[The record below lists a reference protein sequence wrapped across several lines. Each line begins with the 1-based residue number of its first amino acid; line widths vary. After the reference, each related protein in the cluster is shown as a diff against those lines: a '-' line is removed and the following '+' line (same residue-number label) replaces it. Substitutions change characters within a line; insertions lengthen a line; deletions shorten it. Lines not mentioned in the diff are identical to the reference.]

1 MGDLNLYFVV
11 FSVHKK
17 REYLSCAGYI
27 FAKDKKD
34 IQRLLDAH
42 YGVTVVRSAVKV
54 EIEEGKILYG
64 ERWRELGK

>member
-27 FAKDKKD
+27 FAKDEKD
-34 IQRLLDAH
+34 IRRLLDAH
-42 YGVTVVRSAVKV
+42 YGMTLVKMAVKV
-54 EIEEGKILYG
+54 DITEGKVLYG
-64 ERWRELGK
+64 QRWRELGE